1 MGRAER
7 LKLLFG
13 DDDGSLLQTNTRLK
27 VPVPMPTV
35 SVVEVPETQPD
46 DTAVKEQQS
55 KIELPHTAS
64 VHEQQIK
71 DETSQKAPVEEAE
84 APKTIVHLEDQN
96 QEAPKD
102 ESEDQSAAIVEDP
115 PTPQETEV
123 CVSGSFCPL
132 IAVSTFP
139 YRFIHGD
146 SSQPVASAFFDGG
159 KFWNRRWNM

>member
-13 DDDGSLLQTNTRLK
+13 DEDGSLLQTNTRLK
-27 VPVPMPTV
+27 VPVPVPVPTV

-46 DTAVKEQQS
+46 DAAAKELS
-55 KIELPHTAS
+55 HKAS

-84 APKTIVHLEDQN
+84 APKTIVHSEDQN

-102 ESEDQSAAIVEDP
+102 ESKDQSVAIVEDP
-115 PTPQETEV
+115 PMPQETEV
-123 CVSGSFCPL
+123 CVSSSFCPL
-132 IAVSTFP
+132 IAVSRFP

-146 SSQPVASAFFDGG
+146 PSQLVARAFFDGG
-159 KFWNRRWNM
+159 KFWERRWNM